1 MVRGFAADPEVRF
14 RGASGGVLSALAIY
28 LLETQRVDFVLHVA
42 ALPDRPMRS
51 KRHLSFNRAQVLEAV
66 GSRYGPVAP
75 LVDFHAVL
83 DRERPFAFIGK
94 PCDVGAIRNLAQWDS
109 RVDRYCQYLLTLVCG
124 GVSELGK
131 SQDVLDEFGLDEA
144 ELALFRYRGYGNPGP
159 TRVETRHRRAFEKTY
174 NDMWADESGWKLQ
187 FRCKIC
193 PDAIGESADIVATD
207 VWPGGMP
214 HGEDAGF
221 NGMMV
226 RTHNG
231 LELLTSAVRDGA
243 LILDQDLTPR
253 DMDDFQP
260 HQVRKKRAVWARL
273 VGLRHAGQL
282 VPTVERLRIRD
293 VARTVGLGANL
304 AEARGTRQRAHE
316 GRTTEPPAEAE

>member
-1 MVRGFAADPEVRF
+1 
-14 RGASGGVLSALAIY
+14 
-28 LLETQRVDFVLHVA
+28 
-42 ALPDRPMRS
+42 
-51 KRHLSFNRAQVLEAV
+51 
-66 GSRYGPVAP
+66 
-75 LVDFHAVL
+75 
-83 DRERPFAFIGK
+83 
-94 PCDVGAIRNLAQWDS
+94 
-109 RVDRYCQYLLTLVCG
+109 
-124 GVSELGK
+124 
-131 SQDVLDEFGLDEA
+131 
-144 ELALFRYRGYGNPGP
+144 
-159 TRVETRHRRAFEKTY
+159 
-174 NDMWADESGWKLQ
+174 
-187 FRCKIC
+187 
-193 PDAIGESADIVATD
+193 
-207 VWPGGMP
+207 MP

-226 RTHNG
+226 RTRNG